1 MAHESEFLV
10 LTSLVRAVAYKFQ
23 ALLQLSRYRENV
35 AFAVVV
41 TLLGADAGFGSLGWR
56 LGVLLLANW
65 LSVAFAFM
73 INDLEDAA
81 DDALNP
87 SKAERN
93 PVSARRLSPRL
104 AWAATLTTAA
114 AALALYALLGPL
126 PLAAGAAALLLGFL
140 YSWKRVRLKAL
151 AGLDLFSHSLML
163 AGLQFLAALWTFGPA
178 PLARWVPV
186 FLCVVAI
193 SAHGVLFNQVRD
205 LPWDAEAGLRHT
217 AACLGPAKAS
227 HLMFTCLATGV
238 ACALVTIFWVHLVP
252 SYIVLATAL
261 LCLFFSLPALV
272 HAGEE
277 SSMLHLQQALNE
289 PLTAAIACSLAL
301 DVLLRSFNVAPPWA
315 LLLF

>member
-1 MAHESEFLV
+1 M
-10 LTSLVRAVAYKFQ
+10 LTSLARAVACKFQ

-56 LGVLLLANW
+56 LGIVLAANW

-87 SKAERN
+87 AKVTRN
-93 PVSARRLSPRL
+93 PVSARRLSPGL
-104 AWAATLTTAA
+104 GWTATLTTAA
-114 AALALYALLGPL
+114 AALGLYALLGAL
-126 PLAAGAAALLLGFL
+126 PLAAGVWGLLLGFL

-151 AGLDLFSHSLML
+151 AGFDLLSHSLML
-163 AGLQFLAALWTFGPA
+163 AGLQFLAALWSFGPA

-193 SAHGVLFNQVRD
+193 SAHGVLFNQMRD
-205 LPWDAEAGLRHT
+205 LRWDAEAGLRHT
-217 AACLGPAKAS
+217 AARLGPARAS
-227 HLMFTCLATGV
+227 HLMLTCLATGV
-238 ACALVTIFWVHLVP
+238 ACALATIFWVRLVP

-261 LCLFFSLPALV
+261 LCLIFTVPALV
-272 HAGEE
+272 RARKGG
-277 SSMLHLQQALNE
+277 SSLGLQQALNE
-289 PLTAAIACSLAL
+289 RLTIAVASALAL
-301 DVLLRSFNVAPPWA
+301 EVLLRSLNVAALWA
-315 LLLF
+315 PLLF